1 MLSATPSRPGYYSRV
16 RSGEHS
22 AFRDLPAL
30 YRRLLPELEELPVV
44 EERLADCMSCP
55 MVAAGTF
62 AAESRCCTYHPA
74 MANFLVGRALE
85 RGGPGAARVRERLG
99 DLDGVSAWGIY
110 PRREQHRRY
119 VATREV
125 AFGNDSSLRC
135 PYWVG
140 GAESCGVWLDR
151 PSVCRTWFC
160 KHEDGAPG
168 ALLWQAVEAAIWQVE
183 NRLAFHLAEDPG
195 TPLGGTAEAFEA
207 WFRACAARLDAVEPD
222 DLAHEAVTAARA
234 ALRAQAARA
243 TEPMPEVLVPS
254 VGEIGDHPT
263 DRSRLRVVGYSSF
276 DPAVASRG
284 LYEVLARMDGATPW
298 RAAIAGTALTEAD
311 IRELFRAGALAAAS
325 V

>member
-1 MLSATPSRPGYYSRV
+1 MG
-16 RSGEHS
+16 SGEHS

-30 YRRLLPELEELPVV
+30 YRRLLPELETLPVI
-44 EERLADCMSCP
+44 EERRADCMSCP

-85 RGGPGAARVRERLG
+85 RGGAGAARVRERLR

-110 PRREQHRRY
+110 PRRDEHRRY

-125 AFGNDSSLRC
+125 AFGNDSSMRC

-151 PSVCRTWFC
+151 PSACRTWFC
-160 KHEDGAPG
+160 KHEGGAPG

-183 NRLAFHLAEDPG
+183 NRLAFHLGKDPRAPVSADADAG
-195 TPLGGTAEAFEA
+195 AFEA
-207 WFRACAARLDAVEPD
+207 WFRACAARLDAIDPGE
-222 DLAHEAVTAARA
+222 LAHQTITAARTE
-234 ALRAQAARA
+234 LRARAVRA
-243 TEPMPEVLVPS
+243 TRPMPEVLVPS
-254 VGEIGDHPT
+254 VGEVRDHPT
-263 DRSRLRVVGYSSF
+263 DRPRLLVIGYSSF
-276 DPAVASRG
+276 DPAVAPPG
-284 LYEVLARMDGATPW
+284 LYEALARMDGATSW

-311 IRELFRAGALAAAS
+311 VRELFRAGALAAPS
-325 V
+325 L